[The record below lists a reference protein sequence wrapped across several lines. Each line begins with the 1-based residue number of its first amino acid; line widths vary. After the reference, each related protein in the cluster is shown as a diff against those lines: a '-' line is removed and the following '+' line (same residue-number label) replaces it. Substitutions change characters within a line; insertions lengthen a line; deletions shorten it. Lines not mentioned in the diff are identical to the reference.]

1 MFEGG
6 LLGWVTEPLVRLDDQ
21 AHGLVARVLTAA
33 PKRRQA
39 IFAALAA
46 NDLKSGFLDSGDD
59 QFTPS
64 FAEVIR
70 HGRAS
75 DILRHAFSQV
85 PEGFSGLLERIGE
98 RPLGRPQ
105 EYMLLHAIA
114 ATDGPVG
121 VEALRDGRITGRK
134 LAVYSALDQ
143 RWRHAN
149 TLGRIDTP
157 GEALTF
163 NRAVDFVQ
171 AVSTRATDE
180 VVAKAIAAMRPTSTL
195 PRLLD
200 RLLRRAD
207 RLPEHPISAGDNE
220 LRPLASMREL
230 LEAGRKYRNC
240 LAHRLADVAAGKMA
254 LAEFRE
260 NCIVE
265 FRPMTQ
271 GRGWLLRDVHVGR
284 NGPVPLAL
292 YAEVEAKCDALGVAR
307 IDDVG
312 SYDSWKS
319 YRNFT
324 GELEWG

>member
-1 MFEGG
+1 MLEGG
-6 LLGWVTEPLVRLDDQ
+6 LLGWVTEQLIKLDDQ
-21 AHGLVARVLTAA
+21 VPGLIARVLTAA

-39 IFAALAA
+39 IFAALAV
-46 NDLKSGFLDSGDD
+46 NDVRGGDFTIGDD
-59 QFTPS
+59 LFPAPL
-64 FAEVIR
+64 AEVIR

-75 DILRHAFSQV
+75 DILRHAFNQV

-105 EYMLLHAIA
+105 DYMLLHAIA
-114 ATDGPVG
+114 AGDGSVG

-134 LAVYSALDQ
+134 LAVYSALDD

-180 VVAKAIAAMRPTSTL
+180 VVANAIAAMRPTSTL

-207 RLPEHPISAGDNE
+207 RLPEHPITAGDNE

-260 NCIVE
+260 DCLVE
-265 FRPMTQ
+265 LRPLTQ
-271 GRGWLLRDVHVGR
+271 GRGWLLRDVHVER
-284 NGPVPLAL
+284 NRPVPLGL
-292 YAEVEAKCDALGVAR
+292 FAEVEAKCDALGVPR
-307 IDDVG
+307 IDEVG
-312 SYDSWKS
+312 SCDGWKS

>member
-1 MFEGG
+1 MLEGG
-6 LLGWVTEPLVRLDDQ
+6 LLGWATERLVKLDDE
-21 AHGLVARVLTAA
+21 APGVIARVLTAA

-39 IFAALAA
+39 VFAALAA
-46 NDLKSGFLDSGDD
+46 CEMKVDAGDVSDDLFPAPL
-59 QFTPS
+59 
-64 FAEVIR
+64 AEIVR

-105 EYMLLHAIA
+105 DYMLLHEIVA
-114 ATDGPVG
+114 ADGAVG
-121 VEALRDGRITGRK
+121 AEALRDGRITCRK
-134 LAVYSALDQ
+134 LAVFSALDE

-149 TLGRIDTP
+149 TLGRIDSP

-171 AVSTRATDE
+171 AVCTRATDE
-180 VVAKAIAAMRPTSTL
+180 VVVNAIAAMRPTSTL

-207 RLPEHPISAGDNE
+207 RLPKHPIAAGDNE
-220 LRPLASMREL
+220 LRPLASMRDV
-230 LEAGRKYRNC
+230 LEAARKYRNC
-240 LAHRLADVAAGKMA
+240 LAYRLADVAAGKMA

-260 NCIVE
+260 DCIVE
-265 FRPMTQ
+265 FRPLTQ
-271 GRGWLLRDVHVGR
+271 GKGWLLRDVHVER
-284 NGPVPLAL
+284 NRPVPLAL
-292 YAEVEAKCDALGVAR
+292 FAEVEAKCDALDIPR
-307 IDDVG
+307 IDELG
-312 SYDSWKS
+312 ACEGWKS

>member
-1 MFEGG
+1 MLEGG
-6 LLGWVTEPLVRLDDQ
+6 LLGWATDQLIKLDDQ
-21 AHGLVARVLTAA
+21 APGLIARVLTAA

-39 IFAALAA
+39 VFASLAA
-46 NDLKSGFLDSGDD
+46 RDLKSGDLDIGEGL
-59 QFTPS
+59 FAAE
-64 FAEVIR
+64 FAEVLR

-98 RPLGRPQ
+98 RPLTRPQ
-105 EYMLLHAIA
+105 DYILLHAIA
-114 ATDGPVG
+114 AGDGSVG

-134 LAVYSALDQ
+134 LAVYSALDE

-171 AVSTRATDE
+171 AVSIRATDE
-180 VVAKAIAAMRPTSTL
+180 VVANAIAAMRPTSTL

-207 RLPEHPISAGDNE
+207 RLPEHPIIAGDNE
-220 LRPLASMREL
+220 LRPLTSMREL

-260 NCIVE
+260 SCIVE
-265 FRPMTQ
+265 FRPLTQ
-271 GRGWLLRDVHVGR
+271 GKGWLLRDVHVER
-284 NGPVPLAL
+284 NGPVPMAL
-292 YAEVEAKCDALGVAR
+292 FAEVEAKCDALGVPR

-312 SYDSWKS
+312 SYDGWKS

>member
-1 MFEGG
+1 MLEGG
-6 LLGWVTEPLVRLDDQ
+6 LLGWATDQLIKLDDQ
-21 AHGLVARVLTAA
+21 APGLIARVLTAA

-39 IFAALAA
+39 IFASLAA
-46 NDLKSGFLDSGDD
+46 RDLKCGDVD
-59 QFTPS
+59 IGEGLFAAE
-64 FAEVIR
+64 FAEVLR

-85 PEGFSGLLERIGE
+85 PEGFSGLLERIGG

-134 LAVYSALDQ
+134 LAVYSALDE
-143 RWRHAN
+143 RWRHGN

-180 VVAKAIAAMRPTSTL
+180 VVANAIAAMRPTSTL

-207 RLPEHPISAGDNE
+207 RLPEHPIIAGDNE
-220 LRPLASMREL
+220 LRPLTSMREL

-260 NCIVE
+260 SCIVE
-265 FRPMTQ
+265 FRPLTQ
-271 GRGWLLRDVHVGR
+271 GKGWLLRDVHVER
-284 NGPVPLAL
+284 NGPVPMAL
-292 YAEVEAKCDALGVAR
+292 FAEVEAKCDALGVPR

-312 SYDSWKS
+312 SYDGWKS

>member
-1 MFEGG
+1 MLEGG
-6 LLGWVTEPLVRLDDQ
+6 LLGWATDQLIKLDDQ
-21 AHGLVARVLTAA
+21 APGLIARVLTAA

-46 NDLKSGFLDSGDD
+46 NDVRGGDFAISD
-59 QFTPS
+59 DLFPAS
-64 FAEVIR
+64 LAEVIR

-75 DILRHAFSQV
+75 DILRHAFNQV

-105 EYMLLHAIA
+105 DYMLLHSIA
-114 ATDGPVG
+114 AGDGSVG
-121 VEALRDGRITGRK
+121 VEAWRDGRITSRK
-134 LAVYSALDQ
+134 LAVYSALDE

-163 NRAVDFVQ
+163 NCAVDFVQ

-180 VVAKAIAAMRPTSTL
+180 VVANAIAAMRPTSTL
-195 PRLLD
+195 PRMLD

-207 RLPEHPISAGDNE
+207 RLPEHPITAGDNE
-220 LRPLASMREL
+220 LRPLTSMREL
-230 LEAGRKYRNC
+230 LEAGRKFRNC

-254 LAEFRE
+254 LAQFRE
-260 NCIVE
+260 DCIVE
-265 FRPMTQ
+265 FRPLTQ
-271 GRGWLLRDVHVGR
+271 GRGWLLRDVHVER

-292 YAEVEAKCDALGVAR
+292 YAVVEAKCDALGVAR

-312 SYDSWKS
+312 SYDAWKS